1 MALTLRAKTYPL
13 PQRWVRDLKVG
24 VNRWTV
30 TAGAVAAAIGVPLL
44 VILVNV
50 FGEASDTWHH
60 VASTLLPRYV
70 ENTLRLVLG
79 TGGLTLVLGVATAW
93 LVTNHR
99 FPGHRL
105 FEWALMLPLAI
116 PTYIAAFT
124 YAGMLDY
131 TGPVQSVLRNVF
143 GVTQP
148 LLFDIM
154 TLPGVIFVMAFVLY
168 PYVYILTRASFMQQ
182 SSSLFEAAQIL
193 GKSRLQTFFQVGLP
207 LARPAII
214 GGVFLVVMEALNDYG
229 AVHYFGVDTF
239 TTGIFRAWFS
249 LGDADAAIR
258 LCAFLMVLV
267 FLLLGAER
275 CQRGRAKYD
284 NHAGRF
290 RPLPQMSLTGW
301 RGLAATVICLVPLL
315 FGFLLPVAQLL
326 LWAWGSAARVL
337 TPHFFT
343 MLLNSF
349 LLAGVAALLTIA
361 VALLIV
367 YAVRLHGS
375 HLMRFL
381 SKFTVLGYT
390 IPGAVIAVGVMLPFA
405 WVDSKLTAVLSNT
418 VGLSPGLILS
428 GTVIAVTFA
437 YVVRFLALA
446 VNPIESG
453 FEKSCHHL
461 DEASRSLG
469 VAPLKTLLKIDLP
482 LIKGSLLGA
491 AILVFVDVL
500 KELPLTLILRPF
512 NFDTLATK
520 AFELASDEL
529 VAQSANPALIIIA
542 AGILPMLWINRLI
555 VRGKWWKS

>member
-1 MALTLRAKTYPL
+1 MALTLKAKAYPL
-13 PQRWVRDLKVG
+13 PQRWLRDLKVG
-24 VNRWTV
+24 SNCWTLA
-30 TAGAVAAAIGVPLL
+30 TGAVASAIAVPLL

-50 FGEASDTWHH
+50 FGEASVAWHH
-60 VASTLLPRYV
+60 VASTLLPRYLR
-70 ENTLRLVLG
+70 NTLLLVLG
-79 TGGLTLVLGVATAW
+79 TGGLSLLLGVATAW

-99 FPGHRL
+99 FPGQRS
-105 FEWALMLPLAI
+105 FQWALVLPLAI

-131 TGPVQSVLRNVF
+131 VGPLQTVLRNVF

-148 LLFDIM
+148 FFFDIM

-168 PYVYILTRASFMQQ
+168 PYVYILTLAAFMQQ
-182 SSSLFEAAQIL
+182 SSALFEAAQIL
-193 GKSRLQTFFQVGLP
+193 GKSRLQTCLQVGLP
-207 LARPAII
+207 LARPAIV

-229 AVHYFGVDTF
+229 AAHYFGVDTF

-275 CQRGRAKYD
+275 WQRGRAKYD
-284 NHAGRF
+284 NHAGHF
-290 RPLPQMSLTGW
+290 RPLPQTALTGW
-301 RGLAATVICLVPLL
+301 RSLAATVMCLVPLL
-315 FGFLLPVAQLL
+315 FGFMLPVAQLL
-326 LWAWGSAARVL
+326 FWAWQSAARVL

-349 LLAGVAALLTIA
+349 LLAGTAALLTIG

-375 HLMRFL
+375 QLMRFM
-381 SKFTVLGYT
+381 SKFTMLGYT
-390 IPGAVIAVGVMLPFA
+390 VPGAVIAVSVMLPFA
-405 WVDSKLTAVLSNT
+405 WVDTKLNAVLRNT
-418 VGLSPGLILS
+418 VGFSPGLIIS

-446 VNPIESG
+446 VNPLESG

-469 VAPLKTLLKIDLP
+469 VAPMRTLLKIDLP

-520 AFELASDEL
+520 TFELASDEL

-542 AGILPMLWINRLI
+542 AGIIPVLLINRLI